1 MGQLLTILM
10 GERSIPAMQLKV
22 GAADDG
28 GGAAAADDDGG
39 GGGGAAADDSDGGG
53 GGHYQQPRHKRA
65 GAWFILSEALH
76 RKSPSLQQLGLNMLD
91 WMWKR
96 GWDDQHGGLFYFR
109 WPSRAASVSCIRAY
123 RVAPWCRD
131 IHGKPVQE

>member
-10 GERSIPAMQLKV
+10 DERSIPAMQLKV

-28 GGAAAADDDGG
+28 GGGAAAADDGG
-39 GGGGAAADDSDGGG
+39 GDGVGDG
-53 GGHYQQPRHKRA
+53 GGHYQHPRHKRA
-65 GAWFILSEALH
+65 GAWFILSESLH

-109 WPSRAASVSCIRAY
+109 WPSRAASVSCMRAH
-123 RVAPWCRD
+123 RVAPRCRD